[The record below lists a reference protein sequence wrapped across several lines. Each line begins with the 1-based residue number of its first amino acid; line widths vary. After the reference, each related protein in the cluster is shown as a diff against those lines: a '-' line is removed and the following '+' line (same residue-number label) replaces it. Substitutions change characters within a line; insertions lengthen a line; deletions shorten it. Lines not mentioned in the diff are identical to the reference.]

1 MDFKLNDEQEMIRQ
15 TARDFAQEHLAPH
28 AAERD
33 EKQFFP
39 KEVIKQMGELGFMG
53 MMVGEKWGG
62 FASDTISYVQVII
75 ELAKAD
81 ASAAVI
87 ASVNNSL
94 VCFNIEKYGT
104 DAQKEKYLKP
114 LASGQALGA
123 YSLSEA
129 VSGSDAAGLICYAEN
144 KGDHYLVNGTKLWVT
159 NGHHSDYVVCFI
171 RTDKS
176 NKTKGISA
184 FIVDKAFPGFK
195 VGKKE
200 NKLGIRASDT
210 TELVFENCK
219 VPKENLL
226 GQEGMG
232 FKIAMET
239 LDGGRIGIAAQAI
252 GIAEAALDEAVKYT
266 KAREQFGQPIA
277 KFQANE
283 FKIADMAMRI
293 DASKLLLYRA
303 CWLKDQGQKFG
314 KEAAM
319 AKLFASETAMW
330 ATTEAVQ
337 MHGGYGYTKE
347 YPVER
352 FMRDAKITE
361 IYEGTSEIQRIVI
374 ARNVLNW

>member
-1 MDFKLNDEQEMIRQ
+1 MDFKFSEEQEMIRQ
-15 TARDFAQEHLAPH
+15 TARDFAQEHLAPF

-39 KEVIKQMGELGFMG
+39 KEVIKQMGELGFLG
-53 MMVGEKWGG
+53 MMVSDKWGG
-62 FASDTISYVQVII
+62 IATDTISYVQVII
-75 ELAKAD
+75 ELAKGD

-104 DAQKEKYLKP
+104 DEQKEKYLKP
-114 LASGQALGA
+114 MATGEALGA

-159 NGHHSDYVVCFI
+159 NGYHSDYVVCFI

-184 FIVDKAFPGFK
+184 FIVDKKFEGFR

-210 TELVFENCK
+210 TELIFENCK
-219 VPKENLL
+219 VPKANLL

-252 GIAEAALDEAVKYT
+252 GIAEAALEESVKYT

-293 DASKLLLYRA
+293 DAAKMLLYRA
-303 CWLKDQGQKFG
+303 CWLKDHGQKFG

-330 ATTEAVQ
+330 VTTQAVQ

-361 IYEGTSEIQRIVI
+361 IYEGTSEIQRVVI